1 VIEEDFRGPG
11 LLVVAGGTRPLELTR
26 VNIVS
31 AVTRTTV
38 CERVLLAR
46 GRAMAT
52 HAVDLQMSAAQREA
66 TVLVVIEG
74 G

>member
-1 VIEEDFRGPG
+1 VIEEDLRGPG
-11 LLVVAGGTRPLELTR
+11 LLVVAGGACPLELTP
-26 VNIVS
+26 VNVVS

-38 CERVLLAR
+38 RERVLLAR
-46 GRAMAT
+46 GRAMT
-52 HAVDLQMSAAQREA
+52 SHAVNLQMSAAQREA